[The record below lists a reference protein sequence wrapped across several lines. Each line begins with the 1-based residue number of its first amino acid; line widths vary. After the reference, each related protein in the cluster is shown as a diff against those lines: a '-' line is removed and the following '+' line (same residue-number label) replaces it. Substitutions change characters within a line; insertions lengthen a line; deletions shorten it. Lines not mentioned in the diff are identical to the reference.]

1 MVTNWRSDSTCTLLF
16 SSCWW
21 TYCWL
26 SNNQT
31 DLQLNQIFSERS
43 EPLVD
48 VSTQFI
54 KAQTLMCFMLSDCC
68 SDCAWLYTNGEICI
82 PVIDAVHSFSLG
94 YLDFIFTF
102 RSSLVTLWTRVLW
115 SGLLSLNLHP
125 TLPESSWSRPEGARV
140 WARMWASA
148 SSSTILCCWSWPNRT
163 WCLTTPCETANL
175 KCTNTKTST
184 SHSAANPTFF
194 FKEYLGYN
202 LTTIRPYP

>member
-125 TLPESSWSRPEGARV
+125 TLPESSWSRPEGARWV
-140 WARMWASA
+140 FLSTCLSLGLCQLLVNFLISCVCCSA
-148 SSSTILCCWSWPNRT
+148 GSERG
-163 WCLTTPCETANL
+163 CEHQQVLRRSYVVGAGQTGRGA
-175 KCTNTKTST
+175 
-184 SHSAANPTFF
+184 
-194 FKEYLGYN
+194 
-202 LTTIRPYP
+202 